1 MEFNLAKK
9 EAKFDLRLAYAL
21 FPEKIISKKH
31 NSYWTTKQS
40 VWHSKF
46 QLYELLQ
53 YLFPEFKEH
62 LSSQEFSLAKNML
75 NRKLILQTGT
85 SDSNSALVDLTFHL
99 PNENLHLYR
108 IYPMIYFVDTSV
120 QVQYPYR

>member
-21 FPEKIISKKH
+21 FQRKSSQKKH

-62 LSSQEFSLAKNML
+62 LSFQEFSLARNML
-75 NRKLILQTGT
+75 NWKLILQTGT
-85 SDSNSALVDLTFHL
+85 SDYNSAKCPECEKILSNTIAC
-99 PNENLHLYR
+99 PNCGQLIKRKRKKE
-108 IYPMIYFVDTSV
+108 FK
-120 QVQYPYR
+120 

>member
-85 SDSNSALVDLTFHL
+85 SDSNSAQKQAEWKWRDNNRKISVGYKWDYKNKAH
-99 PNENLHLYR
+99 
-108 IYPMIYFVDTSV
+108 YP
-120 QVQYPYR
+120 

>member
-1 MEFNLAKK
+1 M
-9 EAKFDLRLAYAL
+9 
-21 FPEKIISKKH
+21 
-31 NSYWTTKQS
+31 

-62 LSSQEFSLAKNML
+62 LSFQEFSLARNML

-85 SDSNSALVDLTFHL
+85 SDSNSALL
-99 PNENLHLYR
+99 LHFTREILLQY
-108 IYPMIYFVDTSV
+108 IDIEIFYFFLEKNCIGW
-120 QVQYPYR
+120 

>member
-85 SDSNSALVDLTFHL
+85 SDSNSAKYLDLNSKKILITL
-99 PNENLHLYR
+99 IL
-108 IYPMIYFVDTSV
+108 
-120 QVQYPYR
+120 QVL